1 LVDAHLEYVTEVTA
15 NGRATILGVVI
26 TGFNTDVKH
35 RNRVFHIQTE
45 DKGESNPYVES
56 LVYVGGE
63 ILATKRTSYA
73 EVVKAGRDDH
83 AIQDLMEQQ
92 HRTMIAAIQRGRF
105 DGPNGSVQIPEGM
118 SPTSLEAATLTERPE
133 KEKTGKIS
141 KAVKAAAAAAPAA
154 PATPAAPAPRATP
167 AGGVSDRS
175 LDQMILDYLSSEEM
189 PGEIELSLL
198 PAPDFVA
205 GRSVQTKLKAASGSP
220 ARPVQGALVQV
231 RILSTSAR
239 AATVFQGRTA
249 SDGSCSMSF
258 MIPAGGNGMA
268 AAVIRVTAPDASAEI
283 QYPIKR
289 R

>member
-1 LVDAHLEYVTEVTA
+1 
-15 NGRATILGVVI
+15 VI

-141 KAVKAAAAAAPAA
+141 KADKATAV
-154 PATPAAPAPRATP
+154 ATPAAPVPRATP
-167 AGGVSDRS
+167 AAGVSDRS
-175 LDQMILDYLSSEEM
+175 LDQMILDYLSSDDM
-189 PGEIELSLL
+189 PEDIELSLL

-249 SDGSCSMSF
+249 SDGSCPISF
-258 MIPAGGNGMA
+258 MIPAG
-268 AAVIRVTAPDASAEI
+268 IRVTAPDASAEI

>member
-1 LVDAHLEYVTEVTA
+1 
-15 NGRATILGVVI
+15 VI

-45 DKGESNPYVES
+45 DKGEANPYVES

-118 SPTSLEAATLTERPE
+118 SPTSVEAATLTERPE

-141 KAVKAAAAAAPAA
+141 KADKAAAAAAAAAPAA
-154 PATPAAPAPRATP
+154 PVPRATP
-167 AGGVSDRS
+167 AAGVSDRS
-175 LDQMILDYLSSEEM
+175 LDQMILDYLASDDM
-189 PGEIELSLL
+189 PEEIELSLL

-239 AATVFQGRTA
+239 AATVFQGRTT
-249 SDGSCSMSF
+249 SDGSCPMSF

>member
-1 LVDAHLEYVTEVTA
+1 MLRHFTPVSSRCD
-15 NGRATILGVVI
+15 GRPPSGGRRTGALQFVAAVI

-45 DKGESNPYVES
+45 DKGEAHPYVES

-73 EVVKAGRDDH
+73 EVVKTGRDDH

-105 DGPNGSVQIPEGM
+105 DGPNGSIQIPEGM
-118 SPTSLEAATLTERPE
+118 SPTAPAPE
-133 KEKTGKIS
+133 VKAEKPVTGKIS
-141 KAVKAAAAAAPAA
+141 KAEKAAAMAAP
-154 PATPAAPAPRATP
+154 PPRATP
-167 AGGVSDRS
+167 AAGVADRS
-175 LDQMILDYLSSEEM
+175 LDQMVLDYLVSDEM
-189 PGEIELSLL
+189 PDEIELSLL

-220 ARPVQGALVQV
+220 ARPVPGALVQV

-249 SDGSCSMSF
+249 TDGSCAMSF
-258 MIPAGGNGMA
+258 MIPGGGNGMA

-289 R
+289 K